1 MREMSKEGT
10 SRVNDTFE
18 VFNGSTSSRLKV
30 QKSGKS
36 KRKLFT
42 LMVATIAPAH
52 VCAFS
57 SSALSPIP
65 LRQPL
70 HFQIPSPTRLPM
82 TLTDPETLLRE
93 TTSFK
98 TVGKQR
104 QSKRNSTGIKKQV
117 FNAVGSKGSVSLKDD
132 RTQDE
137 LRNRI
142 KKASRVAKSSTMP
155 GFIERKHSGRHR
167 KFREGLKIAQDAN
180 EGDVAKKIKET
191 VTSQKET
198 KKRRKDNSV
207 DMYTTSASV
216 PDSLIAFTNEL
227 HMESLITPKEEKELG
242 TKTQEAIRVQEI
254 YETLSNKLSRDPTDE
269 EWCVAAGKIN
279 IEALQEVIGEGL
291 EAKNKLV
298 TSNLRMVQGVV
309 NVYLRNGL
317 GSQYNAGDL
326 MQEGT
331 LALIRAAEK
340 FKPELGWR
348 FSTYAMYW
356 IRSSVK
362 RSQVLQSRIIQIPQ
376 RHHERHK
383 KILST
388 EIALKKELGRKPSSS
403 ELAVAVGLTQKQLDT
418 CLKSFSQ
425 ECFSLDAEIHNTL
438 KPNSGTKNM
447 DTMYALLH
455 SKTDDSEYD
464 QLQRT
469 FLRDDLIKS
478 IKRYLSP
485 SEVDLLLLRYGL
497 MDERTLPYGFSGPL
511 TIAEVSKLVDLKP
524 NKVRRI
530 ISKCLRELKY
540 MIAHEWEDYEKSM

>member
-1 MREMSKEGT
+1 MRTQYNFDHGQKMREMSKEGT

-82 TLTDPETLLRE
+82 ALTDPETLLRE

-227 HMESLITPKEEKELG
+227 HMVR
-242 TKTQEAIRVQEI
+242 TKT
-254 YETLSNKLSRDPTDE
+254 L
-269 EWCVAAGKIN
+269 
-279 IEALQEVIGEGL
+279 
-291 EAKNKLV
+291 
-298 TSNLRMVQGVV
+298 
-309 NVYLRNGL
+309 
-317 GSQYNAGDL
+317 
-326 MQEGT
+326 
-331 LALIRAAEK
+331 
-340 FKPELGWR
+340 
-348 FSTYAMYW
+348 
-356 IRSSVK
+356 
-362 RSQVLQSRIIQIPQ
+362 
-376 RHHERHK
+376 
-383 KILST
+383 
-388 EIALKKELGRKPSSS
+388 
-403 ELAVAVGLTQKQLDT
+403 
-418 CLKSFSQ
+418 
-425 ECFSLDAEIHNTL
+425 
-438 KPNSGTKNM
+438 
-447 DTMYALLH
+447 
-455 SKTDDSEYD
+455 
-464 QLQRT
+464 
-469 FLRDDLIKS
+469 
-478 IKRYLSP
+478 
-485 SEVDLLLLRYGL
+485 
-497 MDERTLPYGFSGPL
+497 
-511 TIAEVSKLVDLKP
+511 
-524 NKVRRI
+524 
-530 ISKCLRELKY
+530 
-540 MIAHEWEDYEKSM
+540 